1 MNGERQMLPV
11 HTIRIR
17 ASSPMTEIPSGH
29 VRGLG
34 NERGLHGLILA
45 FAPGP
50 ACSAQDP
57 GWLGSVGVGD
67 DPRCGQ
73 RGYAGSRTALTLTG
87 MPLRTDVPESGSNA
101 SGSVSRLVL
110 TPGWAAATDPRVPG
124 RE

>member
-17 ASSPMTEIPSGH
+17 ASSPMTEIPSVH

-50 ACSAQDP
+50 ACCAQDARV
-57 GWLGSVGVGD
+57 GLGQSAWVMAHD
-67 DPRCGQ
+67 
-73 RGYAGSRTALTLTG
+73 
-87 MPLRTDVPESGSNA
+87 
-101 SGSVSRLVL
+101 
-110 TPGWAAATDPRVPG
+110 AA
-124 RE
+124 

>member
-45 FAPGP
+45 LRLGLPALHRIRAYRGALPLEMTHDAACGATSGLGHGWPASSVAPR
-50 ACSAQDP
+50 QD
-57 GWLGSVGVGD
+57 L
-67 DPRCGQ
+67 
-73 RGYAGSRTALTLTG
+73 
-87 MPLRTDVPESGSNA
+87 
-101 SGSVSRLVL
+101 
-110 TPGWAAATDPRVPG
+110 ATS
-124 RE
+124 